1 MMQTHTSPL
10 NGTISPDRRRHLRHK
25 LNLSPVVV
33 VNLGPSNGGNLIDI
47 GAGGMSVQAV
57 ANLNPTAPL
66 TLHFRLQDMT
76 HPIEVDGRV
85 AWVGPTKKVAGIS
98 FTSIPGSTKQLI
110 VDWVARQSRSIQ
122 DIPSSDPASKPDNSP
137 LPQFPV
143 SIHQSSTRERIVFP
157 LHESVVNPR
166 TDSKPLTE
174 SLNLSLRVAPL
185 SSKPLVLP
193 KSVWSP
199 SSAGAS
205 STSDRIFVA
214 PEKSASE
221 SRWRHRGLTITLVAS
236 AIGILALIFIVA
248 NLGSQGQS
256 QSVPWTD
263 RVRAFF
269 GMEVHKKMDPARA
282 GVQVWTVQRT
292 GRFYCADD
300 PNFRKLLPGAILA
313 QADAI
318 QNGFQPNVDL
328 CK

>member
-1 MMQTHTSPL
+1 MQTHTSLL
-10 NGTISPDRRRHLRHK
+10 NSPPSHDRRRQLRHK

-33 VNLGPSNGGNLIDI
+33 VSLGPNNGGNVIDI
-47 GAGGMSVQAV
+47 GGGGISVQAV
-57 ANLNPTAPL
+57 ANLIPTAPL
-66 TLHFRLQDMT
+66 TLHFRLQGMA

-98 FTSIPGSTKQLI
+98 FTNIPGATKQLI
-110 VDWVARQSRSIQ
+110 ADWVATQSRSTQ
-122 DIPSSDPASKPDNSP
+122 DVPPSDPATKSDKSAPPQSTISIYQPSP
-137 LPQFPV
+137 K
-143 SIHQSSTRERIVFP
+143 ERIVLP
-157 LHESVVNPR
+157 LHESVVTPT
-166 TDSKPLTE
+166 TDSKPLTGP
-174 SLNLSLRVAPL
+174 LNFSLRVAPL

-199 SSAGAS
+199 SSVGVS

-221 SRWRHRGLTITLVAS
+221 SRW
-236 AIGILALIFIVA
+236 
-248 NLGSQGQS
+248 GQS
-256 QSVPWTD
+256 IAWTD

-269 GMEVHKKMDPARA
+269 GMEVHKKMDPAKA

-300 PNFRKLLPGAILA
+300 PNFQKLLPGAILT
-313 QADAI
+313 QAEAI
-318 QNGFQPNVDL
+318 QNGFQPNLDF

>member
-1 MMQTHTSPL
+1 MQTHTSLL
-10 NGTISPDRRRHLRHK
+10 NSPPSHDRRRQLRHK

-33 VNLGPSNGGNLIDI
+33 VSLGPNNGGNVIDI
-47 GAGGMSVQAV
+47 GGGGISVQAV
-57 ANLNPTAPL
+57 ANLIPTAPL
-66 TLHFRLQDMT
+66 TLHFRLQGMA

-98 FTSIPGSTKQLI
+98 FTNIPGATKQLI
-110 VDWVARQSRSIQ
+110 ADWVATQSRSTQ
-122 DIPSSDPASKPDNSP
+122 DVPPSDPATKSDKSAPPQSTISIYQPSP
-137 LPQFPV
+137 K
-143 SIHQSSTRERIVFP
+143 ERIVLP
-157 LHESVVNPR
+157 LHESVVTPT
-166 TDSKPLTE
+166 TDSKPLTGP
-174 SLNLSLRVAPL
+174 LNFSLRVAPL

-199 SSAGAS
+199 SSVGVS

-221 SRWRHRGLTITLVAS
+221 SRWGRRGLTIKLVAVV
-236 AIGILALIFIVA
+236 IGILTLIFIGT
-248 NLGSQGQS
+248 NLSSQGTS
-256 QSVPWTD
+256 QSIAWTD

-269 GMEVHKKMDPARA
+269 GMEVHKKMDPAKA

-300 PNFRKLLPGAILA
+300 PNFQKLLPGAILT
-313 QADAI
+313 QAEAI
-318 QNGFQPNVDL
+318 QNGFQPNLDF